1 MMSKHYIIYKTT
13 NLLNGRYYIGMHET
27 ACVDDGYLGSG
38 RRIKA
43 EIKKYGRE
51 NFKREVIKELDTRQE
66 MIEAEAALVT
76 EDLRQDP
83 LCLNLK
89 NGGSGGQDKSVAVA
103 NWQSEEYRQSQAEG
117 LRQKWQSDEN
127 YRLTTVAHSSETM
140 RQTHAA
146 GKIKYDTF
154 TGRKHSEETKQKMR
168 ESKRLRDL
176 QRTNGVFGSLGD
188 HRTVYAG

>member
-1 MMSKHYIIYKTT
+1 MGKHFIIYKTT
-13 NLLNGRYYIGMHET
+13 NLLNGRYYIGMHEA

-51 NFKREVIKELDTRQE
+51 NFKREIIKELGTRQE
-66 MIEAEAALVT
+66 MIEAEAMLVT

-89 NGGSGGQDKSVAVA
+89 NGGSGGQDQSVAVA

-117 LRQKWQSDEN
+117 LRKKWQTDEN
-127 YRLTTVAHSSETM
+127 YRLTTVEHSSETM
-140 RQTHAA
+140 KRTHAA

-176 QRTNGVFGSLGD
+176 QRTMVSSALW
-188 HRTVYAG
+188 